1 MLNPEFFD
9 AVSFNCDVSDSKYWG
24 YFSICTLLLRLRQ
37 LFKIERDL
45 EPWESINNDEI
56 LPWIE
61 KKEEKW
67 KELENAQLIQ
77 LKINGKSYQPFDIEG
92 INDNIIK
99 NGFIYGAGYA
109 LFMKPS
115 FFVGLIHKYE
125 KIDGYE
131 VFFVD
136 KEIIRDLF
144 SSSGMSIGNTIYIRL
159 TDIKYRLWED
169 LHGWI
174 NKKKSFYGRTLSKFG
189 HPANWEYPFKEFR
202 SLVYIYSKIVLHH
215 EIAELQENIPQ
226 WNEIIKKCDNSK
238 TEYILRGIKDFIAD
252 FSEKG
257 PLYKAIIEKDKE
269 LLSLYILTQ
278 GVYQKKILNQVILQ
292 IEKALL
298 SEDWGKIEEIRKI
311 EYERWKNN
319 HDKILEIY
327 KIRGF
332 DAVKNITNRIFEGGT
347 N

>member
-125 KIDGYE
+125 NIDGYE
-131 VFFVD
+131 VFF
-136 KEIIRDLF
+136 
-144 SSSGMSIGNTIYIRL
+144 
-159 TDIKYRLWED
+159 
-169 LHGWI
+169 
-174 NKKKSFYGRTLSKFG
+174 
-189 HPANWEYPFKEFR
+189 
-202 SLVYIYSKIVLHH
+202 
-215 EIAELQENIPQ
+215 
-226 WNEIIKKCDNSK
+226 C
-238 TEYILRGIKDFIAD
+238 
-252 FSEKG
+252 
-257 PLYKAIIEKDKE
+257 
-269 LLSLYILTQ
+269 
-278 GVYQKKILNQVILQ
+278 
-292 IEKALL
+292 
-298 SEDWGKIEEIRKI
+298 
-311 EYERWKNN
+311 
-319 HDKILEIY
+319 
-327 KIRGF
+327 
-332 DAVKNITNRIFEGGT
+332 
-347 N
+347 

>member
-1 MLNPEFFD
+1 MD
-9 AVSFNCDVSDSKYWG
+9 W
-24 YFSICTLLLRLRQ
+24 
-37 LFKIERDL
+37 
-45 EPWESINNDEI
+45 
-56 LPWIE
+56 

-174 NKKKSFYGRTLSKFG
+174 NKK
-189 HPANWEYPFKEFR
+189 
-202 SLVYIYSKIVLHH
+202 SLFMDVLYQNSG
-215 EIAELQENIPQ
+215 IQLIGNIPLK
-226 WNEIIKKCDNSK
+226 NLEVLFIYTPKSY
-238 TEYILRGIKDFIAD
+238 YIMK
-252 FSEKG
+252 
-257 PLYKAIIEKDKE
+257 
-269 LLSLYILTQ
+269 
-278 GVYQKKILNQVILQ
+278 
-292 IEKALL
+292 
-298 SEDWGKIEEIRKI
+298 
-311 EYERWKNN
+311 
-319 HDKILEIY
+319 
-327 KIRGF
+327 
-332 DAVKNITNRIFEGGT
+332 
-347 N
+347 